1 MVEIPSTTKLTA
13 DHGTFSI
20 PTGLFLNGEWRPAQ
34 DDAHIPV
41 VNPATGEEFAAVSDA
56 SLKDAAEAL
65 DAASAAQEAWGLTK
79 PRVRA
84 ELLRKAFDAVIA
96 RTEDFAWTMATEMG
110 KPLAEARGEVAYA
123 AEFLRWFSEQVPS
136 QTGNYG
142 PAPDGDYRIITTYQP
157 VGPSLLITP
166 WNFPL
171 AMGTRKVGA
180 ALAAGCT
187 VIIKPASQTP
197 LTMHLFVEVLRSVGI
212 PDGVVNLVTT
222 SKSGAQSAALM
233 SDRRLRK
240 VSFTGSTGVGT
251 ALLKQAADNVMA
263 SSMELGGNGPFLVLS
278 DADVEAA
285 AEGAVTAKFRN
296 AGQACV
302 AANRIIVHKDVL
314 PAFRES
320 FLKRVAEL
328 RVGAGTAAGTIVGPL
343 VDGKQRD
350 SVLELL
356 ETAKVEGAN
365 VLAGGH
371 AIEGEGFFME
381 PTVIDGVAPGS
392 TIARAEI
399 FGPVAVL
406 YAAESDDDAI
416 DMANDTEYGLV
427 AYLYTQNLS
436 KAMRAAERLE
446 AGMVGINR
454 AIISEA
460 ASPFGGI
467 KSSGLG
473 REGGPTGIEE
483 YQDMKYIALTL

>member
-34 DDAHIPV
+34 DEAHIPV

-240 VSFTGSTGVGT
+240 VSFTGSTGVG
-251 ALLKQAADNVMA
+251 
-263 SSMELGGNGPFLVLS
+263 
-278 DADVEAA
+278 
-285 AEGAVTAKFRN
+285 
-296 AGQACV
+296 
-302 AANRIIVHKDVL
+302 
-314 PAFRES
+314 
-320 FLKRVAEL
+320 
-328 RVGAGTAAGTIVGPL
+328 
-343 VDGKQRD
+343 
-350 SVLELL
+350 
-356 ETAKVEGAN
+356 
-365 VLAGGH
+365 
-371 AIEGEGFFME
+371 
-381 PTVIDGVAPGS
+381 
-392 TIARAEI
+392 
-399 FGPVAVL
+399 
-406 YAAESDDDAI
+406 
-416 DMANDTEYGLV
+416 
-427 AYLYTQNLS
+427 
-436 KAMRAAERLE
+436 
-446 AGMVGINR
+446 
-454 AIISEA
+454 
-460 ASPFGGI
+460 
-467 KSSGLG
+467 
-473 REGGPTGIEE
+473 
-483 YQDMKYIALTL
+483 